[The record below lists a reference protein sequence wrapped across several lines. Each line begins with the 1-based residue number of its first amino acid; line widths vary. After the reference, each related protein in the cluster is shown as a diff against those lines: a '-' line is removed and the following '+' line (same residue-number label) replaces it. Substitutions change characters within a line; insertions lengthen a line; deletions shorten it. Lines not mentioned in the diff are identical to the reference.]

1 MFGRRQNA
9 APDTFG
15 TEVLGYL
22 EPLYATAMRLTRNRA
37 DAEDL
42 VQDTVVK
49 ALRFQSRFERG
60 TNLRAWL
67 YTILHNTWRNR
78 VRDTAR
84 EAAAVRRALGVV
96 FQAPAIDRRLTVREN
111 LAVHGALY
119 GLSGRPLAGAIALRL
134 EQFGLADRHGDLA
147 GTLSGGLLR
156 RVEIAKALLH
166 RPRLMLLDEPSTGLD
181 PAARADLWEHLSA
194 LRDRDGVTVLFTTHL
209 LEEAERADRVAILH
223 EGKVVADGAPRAL
236 TAAIGGEVLVIRP
249 LGGDPAALRAPI
261 EAAAGVAARTL
272 EGTLRLE
279 APDLH
284 RLVPRIIEAAPG
296 RIDSITLG
304 RPTLF
309 DVFAQ
314 ATGRRFERAG
324 EGG

>member
-84 EAAAVRRALGVV
+84 EAVDVDSDRIEELASTVDGPTEIETPERALLRATMDVDLREALDELPEA
-96 FQAPAIDRRLTVREN
+96 FRQAVW
-111 LAVHGALY
+111 
-119 GLSGRPLAGAIALRL
+119 LRDV
-134 EQFGLADRHGDLA
+134 EEFSYA
-147 GTLSGGLLR
+147 
-156 RVEIAKALLH
+156 EIAKMLDVPIGTVMSRISRGRRLLFQK
-166 RPRLMLLDEPSTGLD
+166 L
-181 PAARADLWEHLSA
+181 
-194 LRDRDGVTVLFTTHL
+194 V
-209 LEEAERADRVAILH
+209 
-223 EGKVVADGAPRAL
+223 EGKGQKA
-236 TAAIGGEVLVIRP
+236 
-249 LGGDPAALRAPI
+249 
-261 EAAAGVAARTL
+261 
-272 EGTLRLE
+272 EGKGQDAKVSVSR
-279 APDLH
+279 
-284 RLVPRIIEAAPG
+284 
-296 RIDSITLG
+296 
-304 RPTLF
+304 
-309 DVFAQ
+309 
-314 ATGRRFERAG
+314 
-324 EGG
+324 